1 MKKYTLEQYKKMV
14 KSFNSKSFINQ
25 IKTLR
30 ENKDILILASDHN
43 FWGVKVLD
51 EEMQEKLYD
60 TGDVFFCL
68 QETEWGSNEMHD
80 LIGLLG
86 INVTDI

>member
-1 MKKYTLEQYKKMV
+1 MV
-14 KSFNSKSFINQ
+14 KNFNNKPFINQ
-25 IKTLR
+25 IKTIK

-43 FWGVKVLD
+43 FWRVKAVD
-51 EEMQEKLYD
+51 NEIQEELFD
-60 TGDVFFCL
+60 TDNEFHL